1 MGDYDVHVDNNSERH
16 RYEAQVG
23 DVLAGFVDYQLAT
36 ELVVLTHTEVD
47 PSFEGQ
53 GVGGA
58 LARAALD
65 DVRARGLKALVICPF
80 ITGWIRRHREYE
92 DVLYGAPPSKVTD

>member
-1 MGDYDVHVDNNSERH
+1 MSAIQITKNAAQH
-16 RYEAQVG
+16 RYEARDG
-23 DVLAGFVDYQLAT
+23 ELLAGFVDYQSTT

-53 GVGGA
+53 GVGAA

-65 DVRARGLKALVICPF
+65 DVRRQQLKALVICPF
-80 ITGWIRRHREYE
+80 ITGWIRRHREYAN
-92 DVLYGAPPSKVTD
+92 VLYGAPPSKVTD